1 MGSKI
6 IVILFQNF
14 LSLVL
19 EHSRAQSWIQAGY
32 RFHGSEFPISNI
44 NSALFTHL
52 ICSFAEVKSSTYE
65 LSFPSSHEQQFS
77 SFTAIVSLKNPSIS
91 TLFQLGLRR
100 KSFHDSSIKAA
111 RLYGFQGL
119 DFPWGNASTTTDM
132 TNKGTLFE
140 EWRAAVNSEARNSSH
155 AQLILTAAVKSSPDV
170 GGIASLPVESILR
183 NLDWIRGMPYG
194 YHSPKEN
201 LTGAYAAYVALHNP
215 SSQSIIKYSFN

>member
-1 MGSKI
+1 MVSKI

-32 RFHGSEFPISNI
+32 RHCQPKEPIN
-44 NSALFTHL
+44 LR
-52 ICSFAEVKSSTYE
+52 
-65 LSFPSSHEQQFS
+65 PFS
-77 SFTAIVSLKNPSIS
+77 IGVEKANYSVIS
-91 TLFQLGLRR
+91 TFLSNSSYR
-100 KSFHDSSIKAA
+100 KSFYDSSIKAA

-119 DFPWGNASTTTDM
+119 DFPWGNASTTPDM

-140 EWRAAVNSEARNSSH
+140 EWRAAVNSEARNISH
-155 AQLILTAAVKSSPDV
+155 AQLMLTAAVKSSPDV

-183 NLDWIRGMPYG
+183 NLDWILGMPYG
-194 YHSPKEN
+194 YHSPKDN
-201 LTGAYAAYVALHNP
+201 FTGAYAAYVALHNP